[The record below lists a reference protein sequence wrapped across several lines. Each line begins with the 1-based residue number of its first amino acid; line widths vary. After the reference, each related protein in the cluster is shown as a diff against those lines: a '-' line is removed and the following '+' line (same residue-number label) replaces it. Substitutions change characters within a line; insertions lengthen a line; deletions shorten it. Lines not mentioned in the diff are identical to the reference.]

1 MNIYTKTG
9 DDGTTGLIG
18 GTRVPKDDIRLD
30 AYGSV
35 DELNSFLSLLLT
47 ENLETHDREFI
58 QDTQHLLFK
67 ICSLLATDALVSEP
81 SYPIPVSEDKLISIE
96 KEIDSISANL
106 PIIKN
111 FVIPGGNRT
120 SSLCHVCR
128 SICRRAE
135 RNVIKVSRIYGVEK
149 SVLVFLNR
157 FSDYLF
163 ILGRKACIMNGKEIF
178 WDNSK

>member
-18 GTRVPKDDIRLD
+18 GTRIPKDDIRLD

-35 DELNSFLSLLLT
+35 DELNSFLSLLVV
-47 ENLETHDREFI
+47 ENLEAHDAVFI
-58 QDTQHLLFK
+58 QDTQHLLFR
-67 ICSLLATDALVSEP
+67 IGSCLATDISVTEP
-81 SYPIPVSEDKLISIE
+81 GFPIPVTKGKLQSIE
-96 KEIDSISANL
+96 IEIDNISANL
-106 PIIKN
+106 PVVHK

-128 SICRRAE
+128 SVCRRTE
-135 RNVIKVSRIYGVEK
+135 RNVIKVSKIYKVDKGI
-149 SVLVFLNR
+149 LIFLNR
-157 FSDYLF
+157 LSDYLF
-163 ILGRKACIMNGKEIF
+163 VLGRKSCLSDGPEIF